1 MQSCETC
8 YDKMQYREAMIEG
21 WDKLSN
27 ARDKYRAM
35 AGPVGL
41 HKDLMQKYI
50 ECQTVIISPFCPH
63 YAEHVWGTLLG
74 NTGGIMAARWPSL
87 PLVDPLLVRIN
98 TYFEKTLSDLRSKV
112 EKARAKK
119 TVTNMTVFIAHEFLE
134 WQQAALTVL
143 KATVEKGGDVL
154 HKDFKKAFMSLP
166 ELAAFK
172 AQSKLL
178 MPFAAF
184 TIDDFVVRGVEAFEL
199 KVPYDEHEV
208 LTTSHLPPP
217 TPLSF
222 LPPTAKRSST
232 PPTSH
237 PPFFPT
243 PNRQGRALIKI
254 RKA

>member
-1 MQSCETC
+1 
-8 YDKMQYREAMIEG
+8 
-21 WDKLSN
+21 
-27 ARDKYRAM
+27 
-35 AGPVGL
+35 
-41 HKDLMQKYI
+41 
-50 ECQTVIISPFCPH
+50 
-63 YAEHVWGTLLG
+63 
-74 NTGGIMAARWPSL
+74 MAARWPSL
-87 PLVDPLLVRIN
+87 PQVDPLLVRIN

-208 LTTSHLPPP
+208 LSPPP
-217 TPLSF
+217 
-222 LPPTAKRSST
+222 SSD
-232 PPTSH
+232 
-237 PPFFPT
+237 PPFFP
-243 PNRQGRALIKI
+243 PPSLIPTTHTHTQD
-254 RKA
+254 AHTYTHTHTHTTCTHSLS